1 MQFSI
6 FNNQLSS
13 WRGRSLIVGLNKDE
27 IDSQLKKID
36 FIVESKEITKKF
48 NINNFKGEIGSSISL
63 DILGHNLESL
73 TIIGL
78 GDKNKMNSDVLR
90 NSLSECIR
98 KVIDKEEKIG
108 ILMPWEAL
116 DKHAIYGIAEILRLS
131 SYKDNLSLIHI

>member
-6 FNNQLSS
+6 FKNQLSS
-13 WRGRSLIVGLNKDE
+13 WQGRSLIVGLNKDD
-27 IDSQLKKID
+27 IGSQLKKIE
-36 FIVESKEITKKF
+36 FMVEPKEITKKLNYKNF
-48 NINNFKGEIGSSISL
+48 NGEIGSSISL
-63 DILGHNLESL
+63 EILGNNLESL

-98 KVIDKEEKIG
+98 KVVDKEEKIG

-116 DKHAIYGIAEILRLS
+116 DNNAVYDIAEIPV
-131 SYKDNLSLIHI
+131 SYTHLTLPTIE

>member
-6 FNNQLSS
+6 FKNQLSS
-13 WRGRSLIVGLNKDE
+13 WQGKSLIVGLNKSE

-36 FIVESKEITKKF
+36 FIVELKEITKKF
-48 NINNFKGEIGSSISL
+48 NYNNFNGETGSSISL

-73 TIIGL
+73 TVIGL

-90 NSLSECIR
+90 NCLSESIR
-98 KVIDKEEKIG
+98 KLADKEERIA

-116 DKHAIYGIAEILRLS
+116 E
-131 SYKDNLSLIHI
+131 NLSLIHI